1 MINKKNYI
9 FTLLLTLLWTACSHD
24 EGPTAVYDNAY
35 PLAVKAQNVGF
46 EADQAADLYA
56 KGESIGVSMLEEGT
70 NQVVEPYFNIRFN
83 SGGIGSYFT
92 VGNNDSIPMFPA
104 GGEKR
109 DLAAYYPRVDDVTDN
124 QINIDLSA
132 EQNLAFNLQFDKING
147 LSKDN
152 READFKLKHVFAM
165 VSAEITPEVSYSN
178 MKVEIRNTTLKGSL
192 NVLDGTL
199 TESETGTLTL
209 SEVGT
214 LARSG
219 ATSLEKGKFVAML
232 FPVEGQGAFTGE
244 GTAEDPAAGV
254 SPTIVITLLDANNA
268 PIAAPIELNVADYI
282 STLPSA
288 IHTKFEIAIDV
299 NLVPTVKVTSY
310 PITVDD
316 WEMSGEIGVD
326 GNEELK

>member
-35 PLAVKAQNVGF
+35 PLAVKAENVGF

-92 VGNNDSIPMFPA
+92 VENNDSMPMFPA
-104 GGEKR
+104 NGEKR

-124 QINIDLSA
+124 QINIDLAA

-147 LSKDN
+147 LNKDN

-165 VSAEITPEVSYSN
+165 VSAEITPEVPYSD
-178 MKVEIRNTTLKGSL
+178 MKVEIRNTTVKGSL

-209 SEVGT
+209 SEVG
-214 LARSG
+214 AQSRSRVASVEEG
-219 ATSLEKGKFVAML
+219 RFVAML
-232 FPVEGQGAFTGE
+232 FPVQGQGTSAGD
-244 GTAEDPAAGV
+244 GTAEEPATGV
-254 SPTIVITLLDANNA
+254 SQVIVITLLDANNT
-268 PIAAPIELNVADYI
+268 PIVAPIELNVADYV

-288 IHTKFEIAIDV
+288 IHTKLEIAIDA
-299 NLVPTVKVTSY
+299 NGVPTVKVTSY

-316 WEMSGEIGVD
+316 WETNGEIGVE